1 MNGRIK
7 EQNKK
12 IMKNNEFDNLDSW
25 KDFVLNVI
33 IERGDATLTDY
44 VWERIEQE
52 FGLDDNNIHHYRYT
66 DVVLS

>member
-7 EQNKK
+7 EQCKK
-12 IMKNNEFDNLDSW
+12 IMNNNELDNLDSW

-44 VWERIEQE
+44 VWGRIEQE
-52 FGLDDNNIHHYRYT
+52 FGLDDNNVHHYRYT

>member
-7 EQNKK
+7 EQYKK

-52 FGLDDNNIHHYRYT
+52 VR
-66 DVVLS
+66 